1 MKVSRTLLAAAL
13 AVAAVASADTDV
25 SVCRDATYTIA
36 DSRGAICSGAGSA
49 PAGTSCPLKGDAA
62 TADCHSYLPSYD
74 GSQCTAQEDAECTIV
89 NGDTWGCVF
98 PSVGCT
104 GSSSTP
110 CPVTS
115 LPDTNA
121 TTPCPVTSLPDTNET
136 TTPCPVTSLPDTET
150 TTPCPVTSLPDTETT
165 TPCPV
170 TSLPDTETTTP
181 CPVTS
186 LPDTETST
194 PCPVTS
200 LPDTE
205 TSTPCPVTSLPDAEA
220 TTPCPVTSL
229 PDTETTTP
237 HGNHDAMPSD
247 VVAGYR
253 CFGEVSDDSLPGDF
267 APRHGG
273 IYGRINGID
282 GYAMPGDLVT
292 GHCDH
297 DAVPCYLT
305 PGNDRCSCFN
315 HVNDPVPCD
324 FFAGHH

>member
-1 MKVSRTLLAAAL
+1 MKVVATTRTLLAAAL
-13 AVAAVASADTDV
+13 AVVAASADTDV

-136 TTPCPVTSLPDTET
+136 TTPCPVTSLPET
-150 TTPCPVTSLPDTETT
+150 TDAPASTTSTTPCPYGRSHEI
-165 TPCPV
+165 
-170 TSLPDTETTTP
+170 
-181 CPVTS
+181 
-186 LPDTETST
+186 
-194 PCPVTS
+194 
-200 LPDTE
+200 
-205 TSTPCPVTSLPDAEA
+205 DAS
-220 TTPCPVTSL
+220 C
-229 PDTETTTP
+229 D
-237 HGNHDAMPSD
+237 DAMPGDFASRHDRRAYLDTCCDDAMPGD

-253 CFGEVSDDSLPGDF
+253 RFGEVSDDSLPGNF